1 MTTDFTSVVRLFF
14 ASVYRYIH
22 RVNSSCCDLQCKS
35 DVEKTVQEIKNI
47 EAKVYDLIQE
57 RLVSG
62 YNAYVL
68 YHKQYDIWSFEYT
81 GLDKC
86 LIDKNVLSAYK
97 QVIERICEYYSVVI
111 PRNARIIPALK
122 VWARSITAANFK
134 LIFKVKNIKEQ
145 SR

>member
-97 QVIERICEYYSVVI
+97 QVIERINGI
-111 PRNARIIPALK
+111 
-122 VWARSITAANFK
+122 
-134 LIFKVKNIKEQ
+134 
-145 SR
+145 

>member
-14 ASVYRYIH
+14 ASVYRYIY
-22 RVNSSCCDLQCKS
+22 RVNSSCCDLQCKL
-35 DVEKTVQEIKNI
+35 DIEKTVQEIKNI
-47 EAKVYDLIQE
+47 ESKVYDLIKK
-57 RLVSG
+57 RLASG

-86 LIDKNVLSAYK
+86 LIDKNVLLAYK
-97 QVIERICEYYSVVI
+97 QVIDRICEYYSVVI

-122 VWARSITAANFK
+122 VWVCSITAANLK
-134 LIFKVKNIKEQ
+134 LIFKVKNIKEK